1 LIADDSRPDD
11 RTLSR
16 DPAVMA
22 YVWPFLIYTL
32 IAFVVSY
39 ILVEYGQKYLY
50 DEVTKY
56 AALKVAG
63 GALIMGAMLT
73 WFHPSFETMFTAKLH
88 WTALIAIIWAVIF
101 VLILQFQPLHGAVFA
116 LVAVLLLPG
125 LATIA
130 VEGVMTRRP
139 DPSTVPRTTAK
150 PIRKGAGIESKPVEA
165 KPAP

>member
-1 LIADDSRPDD
+1 
-11 RTLSR
+11 
-16 DPAVMA
+16 MA
-22 YVWPFLIYTL
+22 YVVPFLIYSLT
-32 IAFVVSY
+32 AFVVSY

-50 DEVTKY
+50 DEVTHY
-56 AALKVAG
+56 VALKVAA
-63 GALIMGAMLT
+63 GALIMGGMLT

-88 WTALIAIIWAVIF
+88 WTALLAIVWAVIF
-101 VLILQFQPLHGAVFA
+101 VLIFQFQPLHGALFA
-116 LVAVLLLPG
+116 LVAALLLPG

-130 VEGVMTRRP
+130 VDGVMTHRP